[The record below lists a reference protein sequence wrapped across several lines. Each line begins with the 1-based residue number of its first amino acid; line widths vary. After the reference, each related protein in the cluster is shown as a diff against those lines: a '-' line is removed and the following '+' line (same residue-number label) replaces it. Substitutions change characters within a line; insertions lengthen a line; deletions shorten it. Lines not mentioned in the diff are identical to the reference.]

1 MKYKKRNFNL
11 GEVFSDKMKHRNDKD
26 DISLCKFL
34 FNKNTKQKPTIFFL
48 LLLNNENT
56 QKYSN
61 DKK

>member
-26 DISLCKFL
+26 DISLCKFS
-34 FNKNTKQKPTIFFL
+34 FNKNTKQKPTSFFL